1 MKERRSYQPDERSA
15 NSVEYTRSFVT
26 EVHQLVALGYSRMAS
41 ADYVLAEEEEI
52 TGSLVEAVDAVLDDP
67 TAPRWVDYYTV
78 HEEPRVADSTRKGK
92 SRRRLDI
99 RFDSSEHRPR
109 RRFPFEAK
117 RLGEAHPVR
126 DYLGKEGIVRFI
138 DGRYGRRQGLA
149 GMLGYV
155 QTGTSDE
162 WAQKIG
168 WAMTKDAQR
177 LHVRAQSPWR
187 REKLVDE
194 LDHTYRSG
202 HNRPAVAKPIELHH
216 TLLIFS

>member
-117 RLGEAHPVR
+117 HSVKLILCATTSVR
-126 DYLGKEGIVRFI
+126 RALYGSSMAGTAEGRAWPECWATS
-138 DGRYGRRQGLA
+138 RRARQMNGL
-149 GMLGYV
+149 
-155 QTGTSDE
+155 
-162 WAQKIG
+162 
-168 WAMTKDAQR
+168 
-177 LHVRAQSPWR
+177 R
-187 REKLVDE
+187 R
-194 LDHTYRSG
+194 
-202 HNRPAVAKPIELHH
+202 
-216 TLLIFS
+216 